1 MSNDAAPQG
10 PDLSLS
16 AGFERVDDQSDPSF
30 LVNTMDQTSRWPS
43 IIALRAF
50 EAAHLAL
57 RPGDSLLD
65 LGCGRGEVACGLA
78 AQVAPGGRVLG
89 IDASDAMLDDARAR
103 AAAAGVDVTFRR
115 GDGLALG
122 EPDASFDAARAE
134 RVLQWIPDTEAA
146 VAELVR
152 VLRPGGRLS
161 LIDTDWRTLAIDIP
175 ALDAARA
182 LVRGLVD
189 DRGAAAAAGGRL
201 VNLCRDAGL
210 TDVAVE
216 PATHVWTEWDPDT
229 EPAPSGYFPLES
241 VLPQLADTG
250 HIDRAQAD
258 LVLEQMYAT
267 ARAGRFFMSLTMF
280 AVAARKPDEAS

>member
-1 MSNDAAPQG
+1 MN
-10 PDLSLS
+10 
-16 AGFERVDDQSDPSF
+16 
-30 LVNTMDQTSRWPS
+30 
-43 IIALRAF
+43 
-50 EAAHLAL
+50 
-57 RPGDSLLD
+57 
-65 LGCGRGEVACGLA
+65 
-78 AQVAPGGRVLG
+78 
-89 IDASDAMLDDARAR
+89 
-103 AAAAGVDVTFRR
+103 VTFRR

-146 VAELVR
+146 VSELVR

-241 VLPQLADTG
+241 VLPQLPPNTCILPAMPRCS
-250 HIDRAQAD
+250 HSER
-258 LVLEQMYAT
+258 
-267 ARAGRFFMSLTMF
+267 MS
-280 AVAARKPDEAS
+280 AIR